1 MRTYSSKITLVKNSR
16 GVWDLDTIKGCSFG
30 TEENPNGCYDSC
42 YAVRLSKRSGVDFS
56 IPVKRYFSNRGHLKE
71 IINQLKNIDTPFVR
85 IGTDGD
91 PSHDWYHTFS
101 IIKKIKQ
108 ACNNIVIVTK
118 HWNPI
123 PNNFAKNLS
132 GIYVNTSISALDSP
146 AQIKHRLAEYEHLK
160 PFCYS
165 ILRVNT
171 CKFNVNNSIGK
182 AFNDMQLKLLDNV
195 NVLDTILRFPT
206 NHNLVESGVVIIDKT
221 KYLKSEVYA
230 SVLND
235 KTYFGTCDKCPE
247 LCGIGM
253 FERTEIK
260 KQQLKLF

>member
-1 MRTYSSKITLVKNSR
+1 M
-16 GVWDLDTIKGCSFG
+16 
-30 TEENPNGCYDSC
+30 
-42 YAVRLSKRSGVDFS
+42 
-56 IPVKRYFSNRGHLKE
+56 
-71 IINQLKNIDTPFVR
+71 PFVR
-85 IGTDGD
+85 VGTEGD
-91 PSHDWYHTFS
+91 PSEDWYHTLD
-101 IIKKIKQ
+101 IIEKIRS

-123 PNNFAKNLS
+123 PNNLAKNLN

-160 PFCYS
+160 SFCHS

-171 CKFNVNNSIGK
+171 CKFNLLNSFGK
-182 AFNDMQLKLLDNV
+182 AFNDMQLKLLDNE
-195 NVLDTILRFPT
+195 NVLDTILRFSKD
-206 NHNLVESGVVIIDKT
+206 HNLVKSGIVIIDKT